1 MNQKQMFNLD
11 RFISAQENIYDHV
24 VAELKTGKKRS
35 HWMWFIFPQID
46 GLGKSSTAKFYALKS
61 LEEARAYFNHPI
73 LGQRLLE
80 CTQLVLSIKNRTASQ
95 IFGFPDDLKLKS
107 SMTLFSLI
115 SPSESEFN
123 QVLVQFFDGEKD
135 MRFIKIIVNYQQ

>member
-1 MNQKQMFNLD
+1 
-11 RFISAQENIYDHV
+11 
-24 VAELKTGKKRS
+24 
-35 HWMWFIFPQID
+35 MWFIFPQID